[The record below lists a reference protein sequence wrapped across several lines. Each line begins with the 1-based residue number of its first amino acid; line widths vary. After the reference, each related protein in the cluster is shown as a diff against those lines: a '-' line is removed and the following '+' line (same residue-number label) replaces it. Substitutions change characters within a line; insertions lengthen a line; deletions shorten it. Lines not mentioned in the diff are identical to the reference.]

1 MSRQRLVLVST
12 MAVFVA
18 SMLAA
23 SAASAAGP
31 FWHTNGTKLVQG
43 SAGVKLQSKGALSLK
58 GSVSGVT
65 VTITCNNSTSDATI
79 DGQGATKQGQGKGF
93 VKYTSCKVET
103 LTSEGA
109 KGSCTEPKTI
119 TTSQLKSHLAEA
131 TFQGVTQIVEL
142 FEPVAGSTST
152 FVEIPLSGCTL
163 ALLNGLKPPVKGS
176 VVGVVEP
183 QEAEGQEG
191 SLIFPEAPISKIK
204 HEGQEP
210 KVELTLNG
218 SVSTFSGF
226 YGARIQS
233 GTFGVFRT

>member
-1 MSRQRLVLVST
+1 MSRQRAVLLSMVT
-12 MAVFVA
+12 MFVV

-31 FWHTNGTKLVQG
+31 FWHVNEAKLKQG
-43 SAGVKLQSKGALSLK
+43 SVGVKLQSKGPLSLK
-58 GSVSGVT
+58 GAVSGVT

-79 DGQGATKQGQGKGF
+79 DGQGETKQGQGKGF

-103 LTSEGA
+103 LTTEGA
-109 KGSCTEPKTI
+109 KGSCAEPTTI
-119 TTSQLKSHLAEA
+119 TTNQLKSHLAEGV
-131 TFQGVTQIVEL
+131 FQGKAQIVEL
-142 FEPVAGSTST
+142 FEPIAGPTGT
-152 FVEIPLSGCTL
+152 FVEILLGKCTPALLSGL
-163 ALLNGLKPPVKGS
+163 RPPVKGS
-176 VVGVVEP
+176 VVAGIAP

-191 SLIFPEAPISKIK
+191 SLIFPAEPIKKIK

-210 KVELTLNG
+210 TVSLTLNG
-218 SVSTFSGF
+218 TEATFTGF